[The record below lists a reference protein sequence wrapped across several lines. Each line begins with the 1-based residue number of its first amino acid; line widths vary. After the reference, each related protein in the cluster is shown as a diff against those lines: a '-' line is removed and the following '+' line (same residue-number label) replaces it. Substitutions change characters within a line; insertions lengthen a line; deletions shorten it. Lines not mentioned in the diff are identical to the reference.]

1 MNLSIETKG
10 MLIGFVGISIFSL
23 TLPFTQ
29 MAVNEMSPFF
39 VAFARASIAGICALI
54 LLIFTKSKFPN
65 KIQIRRLIIIVIGV
79 IYGFPIFTSIAM
91 KTLPSSHSGIVLGI
105 LPLAMS
111 LFAAIK
117 YKEKPS
123 SSFWMISIF
132 GTFIVISYTFIDNN
146 GSLMIEDIW
155 LLFAILFAAIGYSE
169 GGTLAKEMG
178 SIGVISWALVISLPI
193 NLFASYLFYEINYTS
208 ISIQAIISLTYVGLF
223 SMFIGFF
230 FWYKG
235 IAIGGISRVGQVQ
248 LIQPFLT
255 IVGAY
260 FLTNEKITT
269 LNILFAFMVLIV
281 IIIGRKAKIQ
291 VS

>member
-65 KIQIRRLIIIVIGV
+65 KIQIRRLLIIVIGV

-146 GSLMIEDIW
+146 GSLIIEDLW

-208 ISIQAIISLTYVGLF
+208 ISFQAIISLTYVGLF

-281 IIIGRKAKIQ
+281 IIIGRKTKIQ

>member
-146 GSLMIEDIW
+146 GSLMIEDLW

-208 ISIQAIISLTYVGLF
+208 ISFQAMISLTYVGLF

-281 IIIGRKAKIQ
+281 IIIGRKTKIQ

>member
-146 GSLMIEDIW
+146 GSLMIEDLW

-193 NLFASYLFYEINYTS
+193 NLFASYLFYEINYNS
-208 ISIQAIISLTYVGLF
+208 ISFQAIISLTYVGLF

-281 IIIGRKAKIQ
+281 IIIGRKTKIQ

>member
-1 MNLSIETKG
+1 LNLSIETKG

-146 GSLMIEDIW
+146 GSLIIEDLW

-193 NLFASYLFYEINYTS
+193 NLFASYLFYEINYSS
-208 ISIQAIISLTYVGLF
+208 ISFQAIISLTYVGLF

-281 IIIGRKAKIQ
+281 IIIGRKTKIQ

>member
-1 MNLSIETKG
+1 MTLSIETKG
-10 MLIGFVGISIFSL
+10 MLIGFVGIAIFSL

-39 VAFARASIAGICALI
+39 LAFGRASIAGICALI
-54 LLIFTKSKFPN
+54 LLIFNKSKFPN
-65 KIQIRRLIIIVIGV
+65 RVQIKKLIIIVVGV
-79 IYGFPIFTSIAM
+79 VYGFPIFTSIAM
-91 KTLPSSHSGIVLGI
+91 TTLPSSHSGIVLGI

-123 SSFWMISIF
+123 LSFWLTSIF
-132 GTFIVISYTFIDNN
+132 GTFMVISYTFMDND
-146 GSLMIEDIW
+146 GSLMIEDLW

-169 GGTLAKEMG
+169 GGILSKEMG
-178 SIGVISWALVISLPI
+178 SIAVISWALVISLPL
-193 NLFASYLFYEINYTS
+193 NLFASYVFYETS
-208 ISIQAIISLTYVGLF
+208 YATISFQAFMSLMYVGLF

-255 IVGAY
+255 IIGAY
-260 FLTNEKITT
+260 FLTNEKITF
-269 LNILFAFMVLIV
+269 LNILFALIVLIV
-281 IIIGRKAKIQ
+281 IIIGRRTKID
-291 VS
+291 VK

>member
-65 KIQIRRLIIIVIGV
+65 KIQIRRLLIIVIGV

-146 GSLMIEDIW
+146 GSLMIEDLW

-193 NLFASYLFYEINYTS
+193 NLFASYLFYEINYAS
-208 ISIQAIISLTYVGLF
+208 ISFQAIISLTYVGLF

-281 IIIGRKAKIQ
+281 IIIGRKTKIQ

>member
-65 KIQIRRLIIIVIGV
+65 KIQIRRLLIIVIGV

-146 GSLMIEDIW
+146 GSLMIEDLW

-208 ISIQAIISLTYVGLF
+208 ISFQAIISLTYVGLF

-281 IIIGRKAKIQ
+281 IIIGRKTKIQ

>member
-123 SSFWMISIF
+123 SSFWIISIF
-132 GTFIVISYTFIDNN
+132 GTFIVVSYTFIDNN
-146 GSLMIEDIW
+146 GSLMIEDLW

-193 NLFASYLFYEINYTS
+193 NLFASYLFYEINYSS
-208 ISIQAIISLTYVGLF
+208 ISFQAIISLTYVGLF

-281 IIIGRKAKIQ
+281 IIIGRKTKIQ

>member
-146 GSLMIEDIW
+146 GSLMIEDLW

-193 NLFASYLFYEINYTS
+193 NLFASYLYYETNYSS
-208 ISIQAIISLTYVGLF
+208 ISFQAIISLTYVGLF

-281 IIIGRKAKIQ
+281 IIIGRKTKIQ

>member
-1 MNLSIETKG
+1 MTLSIETKG
-10 MLIGFVGISIFSL
+10 MLIGFVGIAIFSL

-39 VAFARASIAGICALI
+39 LAFGRASIAGICALI
-54 LLIFTKSKFPN
+54 LLLFNKSKFPN
-65 KIQIRRLIIIVIGV
+65 RVQIKKLIIIVVGV
-79 IYGFPIFTSIAM
+79 VYGFPIFTSIAM
-91 KTLPSSHSGIVLGI
+91 TTLPSSHSGIVLGI

-123 SSFWMISIF
+123 LSFWLTSIF
-132 GTFIVISYTFIDNN
+132 GTFMVISYTFMDND
-146 GSLMIEDIW
+146 GSLMIEDLW

-169 GGTLAKEMG
+169 GGILSKEMG
-178 SIGVISWALVISLPI
+178 SIAVISWALVISLPI
-193 NLFASYLFYEINYTS
+193 NLFASYVFYETS
-208 ISIQAIISLTYVGLF
+208 YATISFQAFMSLMYVGLF

-255 IVGAY
+255 IIGAY
-260 FLTNEKITT
+260 FLTNEKITF
-269 LNILFAFMVLIV
+269 LNILFLSLIH
-281 IIIGRKAKIQ
+281 I
-291 VS
+291 

>member
-1 MNLSIETKG
+1 MTLSIETKG
-10 MLIGFVGISIFSL
+10 MLIGFVGIVIFSL

-29 MAVNEMSPFF
+29 MAVNEMNPFF
-39 VAFARASIAGICALI
+39 LAFGRASIAGVCALI
-54 LLIFTKSKFPN
+54 LLIFNKSKFPN
-65 KIQIRRLIIIVIGV
+65 RVQIKKLIIIVVGV
-79 IYGFPIFTSIAM
+79 VYGFPIFTSIAM
-91 KTLPSSHSGIVLGI
+91 TTLPSSHSGIVLGI

-123 SSFWMISIF
+123 LSFWLTSIF
-132 GTFIVISYTFIDNN
+132 GTFMVISYTFMDND
-146 GSLMIEDIW
+146 GSLMIEDLW

-169 GGTLAKEMG
+169 GGTLSKEMG
-178 SIGVISWALVISLPI
+178 SIAVISWALVISLPI
-193 NLFASYLFYEINYTS
+193 NLFASYLFYETS
-208 ISIQAIISLTYVGLF
+208 YATISFQAFMSLMYVGLF

-255 IVGAY
+255 IIGAC
-260 FLTNEKITT
+260 FLTNEKITF
-269 LNILFAFMVLIV
+269 LNILFALIVLIV
-281 IIIGRKAKIQ
+281 IIIGRRTKID
-291 VS
+291 VK

>member
-1 MNLSIETKG
+1 

-146 GSLMIEDIW
+146 GSLMIEDLW

-281 IIIGRKAKIQ
+281 IIIGRKTKIQ

>member
-123 SSFWMISIF
+123 SSFWIISIF

-146 GSLMIEDIW
+146 GSLMIEDVW

-208 ISIQAIISLTYVGLF
+208 ISFQAIISLTYVGLF

-281 IIIGRKAKIQ
+281 IIIGRKTKIQ
-291 VS
+291 VR

>member
-146 GSLMIEDIW
+146 GSLMIEDLW

-193 NLFASYLFYEINYTS
+193 NLFASYLFYEINYSS
-208 ISIQAIISLTYVGLF
+208 ISFQAIISLAYVGLF

-281 IIIGRKAKIQ
+281 IIIGRKTKIQ

>member
-111 LFAAIK
+111 LFAVIK

-146 GSLMIEDIW
+146 GSLMIEDLW

-193 NLFASYLFYEINYTS
+193 NLFASYLFYEINYAS
-208 ISIQAIISLTYVGLF
+208 ISFQAIISLTYVGLF

-281 IIIGRKAKIQ
+281 IIIGRKTKIQ

>member
-1 MNLSIETKG
+1 
-10 MLIGFVGISIFSL
+10 MLIGFVGIAIFSL

-39 VAFARASIAGICALI
+39 LAFGRASIAGICALI
-54 LLIFTKSKFPN
+54 LLIFNKSKFPN
-65 KIQIRRLIIIVIGV
+65 RVQIKKLIIIVVGV
-79 IYGFPIFTSIAM
+79 VYGFPIFTSIAM
-91 KTLPSSHSGIVLGI
+91 TTLPSSHSGIVLGI

-123 SSFWMISIF
+123 LSFWLTSIF
-132 GTFIVISYTFIDNN
+132 GTFMVISYTFMDND
-146 GSLMIEDIW
+146 GSLMIEDLW

-169 GGTLAKEMG
+169 GGTLSKEMG
-178 SIGVISWALVISLPI
+178 SIAVISWALVISLPI
-193 NLFASYLFYEINYTS
+193 NLFASYVFYETS
-208 ISIQAIISLTYVGLF
+208 YATISFQAFMSLMYVGLF

-255 IVGAY
+255 IIGAY
-260 FLTNEKITT
+260 FLTNEKITF
-269 LNILFAFMVLIV
+269 LNILFALIVLIV
-281 IIIGRKAKIQ
+281 IIIGRRTKID
-291 VS
+291 VK

>member
-1 MNLSIETKG
+1 LNLSIETKG

-146 GSLMIEDIW
+146 GSLMIEDLW

-193 NLFASYLFYEINYTS
+193 NLFASYLFYEINYNS
-208 ISIQAIISLTYVGLF
+208 ISFQAIISLTYVGLF

-281 IIIGRKAKIQ
+281 IVIGRKTKIQ

>member
-1 MNLSIETKG
+1 MTLSIETKG
-10 MLIGFVGISIFSL
+10 MLIGFVGIAIFSL

-39 VAFARASIAGICALI
+39 LAFGRASIAGICALI
-54 LLIFTKSKFPN
+54 LLIFNKSKFPN
-65 KIQIRRLIIIVIGV
+65 RVQIKKLIIIVVGV
-79 IYGFPIFTSIAM
+79 VYGFPIFTSIAM
-91 KTLPSSHSGIVLGI
+91 TTLPSSHSGIVLGI

-123 SSFWMISIF
+123 LSFWLTSIF
-132 GTFIVISYTFIDNN
+132 GTFMVISYTFMDND
-146 GSLMIEDIW
+146 GSLMIEDLW

-169 GGTLAKEMG
+169 GGILSKEMG
-178 SIGVISWALVISLPI
+178 SISVISWALVISLPI
-193 NLFASYLFYEINYTS
+193 NLFASYVFYETS
-208 ISIQAIISLTYVGLF
+208 YATISFQAFMSLMYVGLF

-255 IVGAY
+255 IIGAY
-260 FLTNEKITT
+260 FLTNEKITF
-269 LNILFAFMVLIV
+269 LNILFALIVLIV
-281 IIIGRKAKIQ
+281 IIIGRRTKID
-291 VS
+291 VK

>member
-146 GSLMIEDIW
+146 GSLMIEDLW

-193 NLFASYLFYEINYTS
+193 NLFASYLFYEINYSS
-208 ISIQAIISLTYVGLF
+208 ISFQAIISLTYVGLF

-281 IIIGRKAKIQ
+281 IIIGRKTKIQ

>member
-29 MAVNEMSPFF
+29 MAVYEMSPFF

-123 SSFWMISIF
+123 SSFWIISIF
-132 GTFIVISYTFIDNN
+132 GTFIVISYTFMDNN
-146 GSLMIEDIW
+146 GSLMIEDLW

-169 GGTLAKEMG
+169 GGKLAKEMG

-208 ISIQAIISLTYVGLF
+208 ISFQAIISLTYVGLF

-281 IIIGRKAKIQ
+281 IIIGRKTKIQ

>member
-146 GSLMIEDIW
+146 GSLMIEDLW

-208 ISIQAIISLTYVGLF
+208 ISFQAIISLTYVGLF

-260 FLTNEKITT
+260 FLTNEKITF

-281 IIIGRKAKIQ
+281 IIIGRKAKIELR
-291 VS
+291 

>member
-146 GSLMIEDIW
+146 GSLMIEDLW

-193 NLFASYLFYEINYTS
+193 NLFASYLFYEINYSS
-208 ISIQAIISLTYVGLF
+208 ISFQAIISLTYVGLF

-260 FLTNEKITT
+260 FLTNEKITF

-281 IIIGRKAKIQ
+281 IIIGRKTKIELR
-291 VS
+291 

>member
-23 TLPFTQ
+23 SLPFTQ

-146 GSLMIEDIW
+146 GSLMIEDLW

-193 NLFASYLFYEINYTS
+193 NIFASYLFYEINYSS
-208 ISIQAIISLTYVGLF
+208 ISFQAIISLTYVGLF

-281 IIIGRKAKIQ
+281 IMIGRKTKIQ

>member
-1 MNLSIETKG
+1 
-10 MLIGFVGISIFSL
+10 
-23 TLPFTQ
+23 
-29 MAVNEMSPFF
+29 MAVYEMSPFF

-146 GSLMIEDIW
+146 GSLMIEDLW

-193 NLFASYLFYEINYTS
+193 NLFASYLFYEINYAS
-208 ISIQAIISLTYVGLF
+208 ISFQAIISLTYVGLF

-281 IIIGRKAKIQ
+281 IIIGRKTKIQ

>member
-1 MNLSIETKG
+1 

-123 SSFWMISIF
+123 SSFWIISIF

-146 GSLMIEDIW
+146 GSLMIEDLW

-193 NLFASYLFYEINYTS
+193 NLFASYLFYEINYAS
-208 ISIQAIISLTYVGLF
+208 ISFQAIISLTYVGLF

-281 IIIGRKAKIQ
+281 IIIGRKTKIQ

>member
-10 MLIGFVGISIFSL
+10 MLFGFVGISIFSL

-146 GSLMIEDIW
+146 GSLMIEDLW

-193 NLFASYLFYEINYTS
+193 NLFASYLFYEINYAS
-208 ISIQAIISLTYVGLF
+208 ISFQAIISLTYVGLF

-281 IIIGRKAKIQ
+281 IIIGRKTKIQ

>member
-1 MNLSIETKG
+1 MTLSIETKG
-10 MLIGFVGISIFSL
+10 MLIGFVGIAIFSL

-39 VAFARASIAGICALI
+39 LAFGRASIAGIFALI
-54 LLIFTKSKFPN
+54 LLLFNKSKFPN
-65 KIQIRRLIIIVIGV
+65 RVQIKKLIIIVVGV
-79 IYGFPIFTSIAM
+79 VYGFPIFTSIAM
-91 KTLPSSHSGIVLGI
+91 TTLPSSHSGIVLGI

-123 SSFWMISIF
+123 LSFWLTSIF
-132 GTFIVISYTFIDNN
+132 GTFMVISYTFMDND
-146 GSLMIEDIW
+146 GSLMIEDLW

-169 GGTLAKEMG
+169 GGKLSKEMG
-178 SIGVISWALVISLPI
+178 SIAVISWALVISLPL
-193 NLFASYLFYEINYTS
+193 NLFASYVFYETS
-208 ISIQAIISLTYVGLF
+208 YATISFQAFMSLMYVGLF

-255 IVGAY
+255 IIGAY
-260 FLTNEKITT
+260 FLTNEKITF
-269 LNILFAFMVLIV
+269 LNILFALIVLIV
-281 IIIGRKAKIQ
+281 IIIGRRTKID
-291 VS
+291 VK

>member
-146 GSLMIEDIW
+146 GSLMIEDLW

-193 NLFASYLFYEINYTS
+193 NLFASYLFYEINYASTS
-208 ISIQAIISLTYVGLF
+208 FQAIISLTYVGLF

-281 IIIGRKAKIQ
+281 IIIGRKTKIQ

>member
-146 GSLMIEDIW
+146 GSLMIEDLW

-193 NLFASYLFYEINYTS
+193 NLFASYLFYEINYAS
-208 ISIQAIISLTYVGLF
+208 ISFQAIISLTYVGLF

-269 LNILFAFMVLIV
+269 LNMLFAFMVLVV
-281 IIIGRKAKIQ
+281 IIIGRKTKIQ